1 MVCCSWNNYVFGL
14 CSSYNVYKKNT
25 TFRKLDLFPSSG
37 TWVSPRTLF
46 FHAFLVAGALPFGT
60 ATPGGRDILSDEERL
75 SFGRELKCNPH
86 WGAHE
91 RTIVTSHVWVHSRRS
106 DTSWCRILS
115 ILHLSPALASPFVHV
130 LYDNCRIT
138 FKISSFKFYEKNT

>member
-14 CSSYNVYKKNT
+14 CSSYNVYKNT

-37 TWVSPRTLF
+37 TRESPRTLF

-75 SFGRELKCNPH
+75 SFGRELKYNPH
-86 WGAHE
+86 
-91 RTIVTSHVWVHSRRS
+91 
-106 DTSWCRILS
+106 
-115 ILHLSPALASPFVHV
+115 
-130 LYDNCRIT
+130 
-138 FKISSFKFYEKNT
+138 